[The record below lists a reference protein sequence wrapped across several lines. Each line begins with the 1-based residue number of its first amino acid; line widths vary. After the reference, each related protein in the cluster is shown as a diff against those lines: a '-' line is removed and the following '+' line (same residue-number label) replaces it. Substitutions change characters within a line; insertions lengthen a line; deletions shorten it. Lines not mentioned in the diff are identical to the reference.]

1 MKLIKV
7 KEKDGERIF
16 TNASIG
22 DKSISGFIKIIMYKN
37 SRIEIEKIIYIKT
50 SNIIEITEE

>member
-16 TNASIG
+16 TNASIC